1 MMIAAMVLLQ
11 KLFDTDR
18 ERDRGE
24 GERVRDMC
32 VRFVHEKLLSHRFTT
47 FS

>member
-18 ERDRGE
+18 ERRGE
-24 GERVRDMC
+24 GERARDMC